1 MADDLV
7 NPSAAKP
14 VEVGDRDT
22 RGVVIS
28 GAHGGDGSVSAGARR
43 ADALGLSL
51 HEWFLRPRWFVSIGF
66 ILAFGTLLVAIYWS
80 ILPIWFED
88 LWDAPEY
95 SHAFFVPLF
104 SGFVVWQ
111 RRRHIGVHVP
121 RGSWLGLLVLLGGI
135 AMLFLGEFA
144 VESFLMRSSLLVILS
159 GLVLFHLGSVIFRE
173 LAFPLGFLLFMV
185 PLPYVLLYAVAFPLQ
200 NLAAENAAWTL
211 DLLGVPVLLD
221 GNIMHLS
228 RLTLG
233 VTEACSGIRSL
244 VSLVGLAVAWAY
256 VALPG
261 LWPMIGLA
269 LAAIPITIVA
279 NAARVVATG
288 LIGQWFGL
296 EYAQG
301 FFHFVGG
308 WAIFAFAF
316 ASLLAVHGVITLARR
331 WRR

>member
-1 MADDLV
+1 MTDD
-7 NPSAAKP
+7 P
-14 VEVGDRDT
+14 
-22 RGVVIS
+22 I
-28 GAHGGDGSVSAGARR
+28 SVSAVRPAEPAERDYR
-43 ADALGLSL
+43 VDRDADVKLNAWLVG
-51 HEWFLRPRWFVSIGF
+51 PRWVFSIGV
-66 ILAFGTLLVAIYWS
+66 ILVFGALLAGIYWT

-88 LWDAPEY
+88 VWDAPEY
-95 SHAFFVPLF
+95 SHAFFVPMF
-104 SGFVVWQ
+104 SAFVVWQ
-111 RRRHIGVHVP
+111 RRRYIGTQVV
-121 RGSWLGLLVLLGGI
+121 RGSWLGLPVLLVGV

-144 VESFLMRSSLLVILS
+144 IESFLMRSSLLVIVS
-159 GLVLFHLGSVIFRE
+159 GLVLFHLGSAIFRE

-221 GNIMHLS
+221 GNVMHLS

-261 LWPMIGLA
+261 LWPMVGLA
-269 LAAIPITIVA
+269 LAAVPITIVA

-316 ASLLAVHGVITLARR
+316 AAMLAVHGVITLARR
-331 WRR
+331 WRQ